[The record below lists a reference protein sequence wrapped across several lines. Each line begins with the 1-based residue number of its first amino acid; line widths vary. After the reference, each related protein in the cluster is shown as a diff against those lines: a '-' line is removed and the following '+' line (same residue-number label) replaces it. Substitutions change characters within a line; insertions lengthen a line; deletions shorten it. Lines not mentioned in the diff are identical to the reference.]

1 MKTILA
7 VALGGALGSV
17 LRHLTNAGIG
27 TLLPASFPW
36 GTLTANVLGCFV
48 MGLLMAVFMTL
59 WDPAPEIKAFLTV
72 GFLGGYTTFSAFSAD
87 TMTLWTQGDAV
98 ATAAYVIAS
107 VTLSIAAVFLG
118 SFIVWKF
125 SA

>member
-1 MKTILA
+1 
-7 VALGGALGSV
+7 
-17 LRHLTNAGIG
+17 
-27 TLLPASFPW
+27 
-36 GTLTANVLGCFV
+36 